1 MLRSMTGYGR
11 SKYEND
17 SREYTVE
24 IKSVNNRYSD
34 ISIKMPRNI
43 SFLEDN
49 IKKIISSSITRG
61 KVEVFISFS
70 NNSEKGKTI
79 EIKNL
84 QKYI

>member
-49 IKKIISSSITRG
+49 IKKIISNSITRG

-79 EIKNL
+79 EIKQNGF
-84 QKYI
+84 